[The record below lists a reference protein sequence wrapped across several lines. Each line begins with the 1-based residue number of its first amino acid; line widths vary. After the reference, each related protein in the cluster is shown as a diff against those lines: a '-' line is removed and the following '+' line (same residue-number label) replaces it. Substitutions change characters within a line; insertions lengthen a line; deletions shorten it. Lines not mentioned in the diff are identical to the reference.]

1 MSRARLDRLTSRWRA
16 RHDARRPPDRPA
28 ADPAREALAVAAF
41 PFRTMSPAAYV
52 EAHAADMIGFTYD
65 DARYGD
71 PDLDRWLVEVGR
83 LLRSRR

>member
-1 MSRARLDRLTSRWRA
+1 M
-16 RHDARRPPDRPA
+16 
-28 ADPAREALAVAAF
+28 AAF